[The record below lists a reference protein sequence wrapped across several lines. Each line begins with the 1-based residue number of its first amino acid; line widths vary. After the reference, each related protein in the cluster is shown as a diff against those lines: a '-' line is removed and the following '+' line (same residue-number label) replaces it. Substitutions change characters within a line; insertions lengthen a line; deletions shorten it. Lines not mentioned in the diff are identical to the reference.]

1 MPNPISR
8 LLISA
13 QRRSAI
19 FLLPVL
25 ALALIAP
32 MTASC
37 QRSAANPDN
46 GIDELR
52 GLVRS
57 ASGRPGVNE
66 LSRIGPD
73 TRELELLRWLDSS
86 AGTFPTALKTMRL
99 RSRRWTPIQ

>member
-46 GIDELR
+46 GIDELQAWC
-52 GLVRS
+52 VP
-57 ASGRPGVNE
+57 RPD
-66 LSRIGPD
+66 GP
-73 TRELELLRWLDSS
+73 R
-86 AGTFPTALKTMRL
+86 
-99 RSRRWTPIQ
+99 